1 MQDASHR
8 RRAAAALP
16 DRLAASAVL
25 LGATALVALLWALP
39 ALMRPLELV
48 EDAPGHVA
56 AAQALQERLLPW
68 TGGWDRRYFLGW
80 PQGASYP
87 PLAHLVLAAFGAL
100 LPLGLA
106 LRVVLALSALA
117 VPWAAARL
125 ARSRGLSPGR
135 AALFAL
141 AVTGLLCLAP
151 EGNGMGL
158 SGSFA
163 SSFNVGLLANAVGLP
178 LALLAAAALPRALA
192 GRGGL
197 GVAAAGCALALLA
210 HLVCGLALLLLAACE
225 TAALLARAPR
235 RAGRVL
241 VRAAALAA
249 LVLLL
254 TAAWSWPFLTSLG
267 YGAVAH
273 VPSTYPPWL
282 VLALVAGLSA
292 GAWLRRTRVLQHRRL
307 SGMLLYVAALSA
319 LLAAGDLVEA
329 PLHLYRFRLF
339 VVLAALLPLFAL
351 PRGRRGV
358 AACGVATAA
367 VALACAVN
375 GARPANPDFG
385 AGMRIPDSLPP
396 GRVLVVAAP
405 GHQPSSHWLEL
416 EFPRRAGADALLGLF
431 VESSPLARW
440 VGDVLR
446 AIDPAAYLWGTTVDD
461 ASLRPVAR
469 ALEAAAAPADVAALC
484 VLQRQLQELGV
495 GSVLTERRL
504 PDELVDN
511 DGPVVWHQAAH
522 GDAGSRHEVVDDA
535 YVFRVRA
542 LREPGAPAAI
552 VRAPLR
558 PVAWSGLA
566 DWNAAVE
573 PWFFALDPLAPRP
586 VVARAGLDPAPAG
599 DDARIVA
606 CETSRDGREVRV
618 QVEARGDVPVVVRSA
633 WHPAWRAE
641 ADGREL
647 PVDRVAPGLCLVRGR
662 GAILLFMP
670 RQAVETAGAAVS
682 GLAWL
687 GLLAGGAS
695 VALKRRATRFR

>member
-1 MQDASHR
+1 VPARAS
-8 RRAAAALP
+8 RRAAALLP
-16 DRLAASAVL
+16 DRLAARAVL
-25 LGATALVALLWALP
+25 LGATALVAVLWAVP
-39 ALMRPLELV
+39 ALSRPLEWV

-56 AAQALQERLLPW
+56 AAQALQERLLPFP
-68 TGGWDRRYFLGW
+68 GGWDRRFFLGW
-80 PQGASYP
+80 PQGAGYP
-87 PLAHLVLAAFGAL
+87 PLAHLVLAAVGAL

-141 AVTGLLCLAP
+141 ALTGILCLAP

-192 GRGGL
+192 GSGGL
-197 GVAAAGCALALLA
+197 ASAAAACALALLA

-225 TAALLARAPR
+225 VAALLARAPR
-235 RAGRVL
+235 RSGRVL

-254 TAAWSWPFLTSLG
+254 TAAWSWPFLASLG

-273 VPSTYPPWL
+273 VPAAFPPWL
-282 VLALVAGLSA
+282 VLALVAGLGA
-292 GAWLRRTRVLQHRRL
+292 GAWLRRTRALQHRRL
-307 SGMLLYVAALSA
+307 SGTLLFLAALAA
-319 LLAAGDLVEA
+319 LMALGDLLEA

-339 VVLAALLPLFAL
+339 LVLAALLPLFAL
-351 PRGRRGV
+351 PRGRRAV
-358 AACGVATAA
+358 AACGVGTA
-367 VALACAVN
+367 VLALASAVH
-375 GARPANPDFG
+375 GARPASPDFG
-385 AGMRIPDSLPP
+385 AGLQVPDALPP
-396 GRVLVVAAP
+396 GRVLVVSAP

-446 AIDPAAYLWGTTVDD
+446 AIDPAAHLWGTTVDD
-461 ASLRPVAR
+461 TRLRTVAR
-469 ALEAAAAPADVAALC
+469 ALDAAPAPADAAALD
-484 VLQRQLQELGV
+484 VLRRQLQELGV

-504 PDELVDN
+504 PDALADN
-511 DGPVVWHQAAH
+511 AGPVVFRQPAH
-522 GDAGSRHEVVDDA
+522 GDEGGRHEVVDDA

-542 LREPGAPAAI
+542 LREPGAPA
-552 VRAPLR
+552 VVLDAPLL
-558 PVAWSGLA
+558 PVEWTGLQA
-566 DWNAAVE
+566 WNAAVE
-573 PWFFALDPLAPRP
+573 PWFFARDPRAPRP
-586 VVARAGLDPAPAG
+586 VVARAGLDPSPAG
-599 DDARIVA
+599 PGARVTA
-606 CETSRDGREVRV
+606 CETSPDGREIRL
-618 QVEARGDVPVVVRSA
+618 QVEAGADVPVVVRTA

-641 ADGREL
+641 ADGRPL
-647 PVDRVAPGLCLVRGR
+647 PVDRLAPGLCLVRGR
-662 GAILLFMP
+662 GEVRLFMP
-670 RQAVETAGAAVS
+670 RQAAETAGAAVS

-687 GLLAGGAS
+687 GLLAGGSANL
-695 VALKRRATRFR
+695 LKRRGARDR